1 MTPFDPFD
9 LSNKFI
15 YNLHMI
21 FMTNY
26 LYERQLIILFSIKGL
41 CEGKHGKVMVM
52 IVAVCISFIY
62 FPKTKQRFDFVWYLS
77 FAKQSSFMYVTKRKR
92 GSRFLCFG
100 CFQLYIL
107 LTISLPRFQ
116 FRASLNLNLS
126 KSFNKIITHY
136 KHILHTFLTFLPHT
150 TWFSISKLTG
160 VLTTYCKLIAESN

>member
-15 YNLHMI
+15 YNLYMI

-92 GSRFLCFG
+92 GSRFSLLWLFSTIYFVDYFITSFPVSCIFKFKFIKI
-100 CFQLYIL
+100 FQ
-107 LTISLPRFQ
+107 
-116 FRASLNLNLS
+116 
-126 KSFNKIITHY
+126 
-136 KHILHTFLTFLPHT
+136 
-150 TWFSISKLTG
+150 
-160 VLTTYCKLIAESN
+160 